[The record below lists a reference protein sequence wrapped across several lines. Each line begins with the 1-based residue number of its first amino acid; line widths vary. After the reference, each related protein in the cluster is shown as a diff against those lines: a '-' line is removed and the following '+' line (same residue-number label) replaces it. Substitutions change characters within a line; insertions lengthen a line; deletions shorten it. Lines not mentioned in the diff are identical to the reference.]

1 MKPLIKK
8 QAEIVPFIYTEDAFP
23 ELLVKT
29 TNKTNNEHG
38 TIKHLNKLTL
48 VEKFKSKQFRSVELV
63 AFDTLTDYAVQLAIM
78 IKSEMQHG
86 LHQTTNVALV
96 QGN

>member
-1 MKPLIKK
+1 MESSLKPTTFHLCNREDIHQIKSLI
-8 QAEIVPFIYTEDAFP
+8 
-23 ELLVKT
+23 
-29 TNKTNNEHG
+29 
-38 TIKHLNKLTL
+38 
-48 VEKFKSKQFRSVELV
+48 VEKLKSKQFRSVELV

-86 LHQTTNVALV
+86 LHQTTNVGLV